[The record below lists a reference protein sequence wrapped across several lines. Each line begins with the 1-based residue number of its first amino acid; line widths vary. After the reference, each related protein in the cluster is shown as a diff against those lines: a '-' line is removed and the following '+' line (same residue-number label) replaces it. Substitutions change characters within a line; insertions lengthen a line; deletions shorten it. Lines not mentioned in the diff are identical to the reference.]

1 MKLTLAVVLA
11 VFTLTGLEGAGR
23 GQSSPQQVPRAETPQ
38 PGSTQA
44 TPQQDTPPA
53 SQPCAQSKD
62 TCELNEPGPQQP
74 GSAPAAKPEEKAQ
87 PETALKASGKKKT
100 RHHKSGKKQAL
111 AENTSGPRKTIVREG
126 GTSDPNAVLT
136 PGTTGQTR
144 NSRQL
149 TADLLSA
156 TDANLKQ
163 ATSRPLNPNQEQTVA
178 QIRVFMDQANAAIKA
193 GDLDRGHNLAIKA
206 HLLSD
211 DLVKH

>member
-1 MKLTLAVVLA
+1 M
-11 VFTLTGLEGAGR
+11 
-23 GQSSPQQVPRAETPQ
+23 
-38 PGSTQA
+38 
-44 TPQQDTPPA
+44 
-53 SQPCAQSKD
+53 
-62 TCELNEPGPQQP
+62 
-74 GSAPAAKPEEKAQ
+74 
-87 PETALKASGKKKT
+87 
-100 RHHKSGKKQAL
+100 
-111 AENTSGPRKTIVREG
+111 REG

-144 NSRQL
+144 YSRQL